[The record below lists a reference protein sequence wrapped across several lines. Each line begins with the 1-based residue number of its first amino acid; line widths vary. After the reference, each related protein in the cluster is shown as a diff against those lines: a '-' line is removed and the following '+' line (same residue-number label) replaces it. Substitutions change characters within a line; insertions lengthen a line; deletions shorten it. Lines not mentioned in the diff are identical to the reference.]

1 MSEDQSSS
9 GAAHRADWDGLS
21 EPRLPVRDPRGHKG
35 TFGRVAVVGGCACD
49 AGGMRVRMIG
59 APALAAL
66 GALRAGAGL
75 AVVLAPEP
83 VLGAVLTIAPSATG
97 MVLET
102 DRAGAIVAHS
112 AAQTLDRVLDRSDVL
127 AIGPG
132 LGSGQSVEQLVLRAV
147 SQTRVPVVVDAD
159 ALNALART
167 PAFDK
172 DFHANAVL
180 TPHPGEFA
188 RLAAV
193 LGIAE
198 DPTDPATRPEAA
210 RALARRIGTVVVLK
224 GAGTVVSDGQ
234 RVWTCRAGHPCLA
247 TAGTGDVLTGV
258 IAGVIAGII
267 AQFDPRSASPH
278 QSAQPKTLAGLDLFD
293 AARAGVLAHALAG
306 ERWAADHKASAGLL
320 AGELAALIPLGCES
334 IRT

>member
-1 MSEDQSSS
+1 
-9 GAAHRADWDGLS
+9 
-21 EPRLPVRDPRGHKG
+21 
-35 TFGRVAVVGGCACD
+35 
-49 AGGMRVRMIG
+49 MRVRMIG

-97 MVLET
+97 AVLPTDET
-102 DRAGAIVAHS
+102 GAIIAHS
-112 AAQTLDRVLDRSDVL
+112 GAQTLDRVLDRSDVL

-167 PAFDK
+167 PTFDK

-210 RALARRIGTVVVLK
+210 QALARRLGAVVVLK

-258 IAGVIAGII
+258 IAGVIAQYG
-267 AQFDPRSASPH
+267 PRSGQSH
-278 QSAQPKTLAGLDLFD
+278 QPAKLENPAGLDLFD

-306 ERWAADHKASAGLL
+306 ERWAAEHKASAGLL
-320 AGELAALIPLGCES
+320 AGELAALIPLACES
-334 IRT
+334 IRE